1 MPVRGL
7 SLLGFMPKGAGMN
20 YLKADCV
27 GYTSARQRSDMWE
40 RARAQLGDRVLNA
53 GCPELLGFEADHQAY
68 FNAVVQDQQFARTVV
83 GFRAASFVRAEIDPI
98 LAFQHHISVER
109 AAEDDR
115 VPKGDSMQSLLELC
129 LPAKPMRI
137 VAQWTPHPRNSA
149 TSGTVVLTTDSLNLA
164 AIGGTEVPAD
174 GCVAADGPIGPI
186 LGAGSDLVQVVRVGG
201 RCILRN
207 GYHRAWSL
215 RRAGHTHMPCLLLEA
230 DNYAQLGV
238 NLNATLPIALLQS
251 VDAPT
256 MGHFT
261 QGRAMRVN
269 LKRVTRRATITWT
282 LDYVR
287 ERP

>member
-129 LPAKPMRI
+129 LPAKPM
-137 VAQWTPHPRNSA
+137 
-149 TSGTVVLTTDSLNLA
+149 
-164 AIGGTEVPAD
+164 
-174 GCVAADGPIGPI
+174 
-186 LGAGSDLVQVVRVGG
+186 
-201 RCILRN
+201 
-207 GYHRAWSL
+207 
-215 RRAGHTHMPCLLLEA
+215 
-230 DNYAQLGV
+230 
-238 NLNATLPIALLQS
+238 
-251 VDAPT
+251 
-256 MGHFT
+256 
-261 QGRAMRVN
+261 
-269 LKRVTRRATITWT
+269 
-282 LDYVR
+282 
-287 ERP
+287 